1 MIRKRREKEDEW
13 VWIIGDSDELK
24 IWTDAEHITHE
35 IFKRRY
41 ASALVIEEV
50 AEKLCQVIKREVDH
64 AMVTLIE
71 AMKKAE
77 RSLEAKAAKA
87 AKDEETGK

>member
-1 MIRKRREKEDEW
+1 MIKKRREKEDEW
-13 VWIIGDSDELK
+13 VWIIDDSDELK
-24 IWTDAEHITHE
+24 VWTDAEHITHK

-41 ASALVIEEV
+41 ASVLVIEEV
-50 AEKLCQVIKREVDH
+50 AEKLCQVIKREVDL

-77 RSLEAKAAKA
+77 RSREAKAAKA
-87 AKDEETGK
+87 AKGKENGK